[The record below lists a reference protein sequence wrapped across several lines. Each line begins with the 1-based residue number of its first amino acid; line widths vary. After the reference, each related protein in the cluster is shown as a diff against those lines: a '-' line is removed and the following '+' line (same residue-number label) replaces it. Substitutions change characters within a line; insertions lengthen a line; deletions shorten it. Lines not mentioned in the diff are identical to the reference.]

1 MSSISIPSDLWRSGA
16 SRERNAPMLVRLEPR
31 AGTALAE
38 KPPVRL
44 YLGSEDAQ
52 YRAERVFF
60 YALERVRDP
69 GRAYE
74 IFVMRNMAGY
84 DRRGWR
90 TGFTN
95 YRFAIPD
102 HAGRSGKAIY
112 NDVDQI
118 YFADPGQLFDL
129 ELNGHG
135 FLAVSAADT
144 SVMLLDC
151 ARMATVWNLDAAQSR
166 SKEQLLS
173 AAAAEW
179 GPLDAAWNA
188 RDQEF
193 QGGRSKLLH
202 FTAMH
207 TQPWQP
213 FPDDYAYRQHP
224 LAELWHELERDAD
237 AAGYQIFTAAHPSAA
252 YASAIKANAKG
263 PPAAP
268 LSDRLLEFV
277 VADGV
282 RNAMVVT
289 AGPPTPTPAVPAM
302 LAIDLSASAG
312 IWPTGKVE
320 SVIADNLLE
329 RIPAEDVP
337 WTIDKLFAAAQQN
350 VAARIACE
358 SAGPPDDTNALQ
370 TLRPLEWWHGMF
382 RAAAARYPRIAWYL
396 EVSGAEASKP
406 AIVQNIGPRQFKTKP
421 PRVWALLGHRAGD
434 RAQLLAL
441 AEALGWPY
449 EIKELQYTGRH
460 YLPNLLQTVT
470 TMSLDPASAA
480 QLLAPWPDIVLDC
493 GKRSVPIA
501 RWIKKQSGGRTKLI
515 HLGRPWGRFDWF
527 DLIVTTPQYR
537 IPPRDNVQINAIPMN
552 RLAMPALD
560 EAATKWRD
568 RFAALPRPWIG
579 LIVGGRSPPYEFDPA
594 TARRLAELSSAMV
607 RKTGGSLLMTT
618 SPRTGQ
624 AEAEALVAAID
635 VPAFI
640 HRWAAGSPVNPYA
653 AILAL
658 ADELIVTGESASM
671 LAEACGTGKPVAIF
685 DLPRRPGLLT
695 RAVDAI
701 DRLAAGHGGRASYRG
716 TPQQQDR
723 LARLHDRLIERGW
736 FMPLRDF
743 AAYRETL
750 IGRGWAYRLGDPQ
763 GALPRAPQPDM
774 DRTVARIRRLLL
786 SDGRRL

>member
-1 MSSISIPSDLWRSGA
+1 MK
-16 SRERNAPMLVRLEPR
+16 LEPR
-31 AGTALAE
+31 AGAAPSE

-52 YRAERVFF
+52 QRAERVFL

-69 GRAYE
+69 GRIYE
-74 IFVMRNMAGY
+74 IFVMRGMAGY

-90 TGFTN
+90 TEFTN

-102 HAGRSGKAIY
+102 HAGRAGKAIY

-118 YFADPGQLFDL
+118 YFGDPGQLFDL
-129 ELNGHG
+129 DLNGHG

-151 ARMATVWNLDAAQSR
+151 TRMAAMWNLPAAQSR

-179 GPLDAAWNA
+179 GQLDPAWNA

-193 QGGRSKLLH
+193 RAGRSKLLH

-213 FPDDYAYRQHP
+213 FPDSYAYRQHP
-224 LAELWHELERDAD
+224 LAELWNELEREAD
-237 AAGYQIFTAAHPSAA
+237 AANYQVFTATRPSAA
-252 YASAIKANAKG
+252 YAPTIRANAKG
-263 PPAAP
+263 QAAAP
-268 LSDRLLEFV
+268 LSNRLLEFV
-277 VADGV
+277 VADGA
-282 RNAMVVT
+282 RSAMVAT
-289 AGPPTPTPAVPAM
+289 AGPPPPTSAVPAM
-302 LAIDLSASAG
+302 LAIDLAASAG
-312 IWPTGKVE
+312 TWPVGKVE
-320 SVIADNLLE
+320 SVIAVNLLE
-329 RIPAEDVP
+329 RIPADDVP
-337 WTIDKLFAAAQQN
+337 WTLDKMFAAAQQS
-350 VAARIACE
+350 VAARIDCRDAE
-358 SAGPPDDTNALQ
+358 MNAADSSL
-370 TLRPLEWWHGMF
+370 TIRLPEWWHERF
-382 RAAAARYPRIAWYL
+382 RIAAARYPAVAWYL
-396 EVSGAEASKP
+396 EAATGAEASDSL
-406 AIVQNIGPRQFKTKP
+406 IFQSDGPRQFKAKP
-421 PRVWALLGHRAGD
+421 PKVWALLGHRAGD

-449 EIKELQYTGRH
+449 EVKELQYTGRH
-460 YLPNLLQTVT
+460 YLPNLLQKVT
-470 TMSLDPASAA
+470 TMSLEPASAA

-501 RWIKKQSGGRTKLI
+501 RWIKKQSGGRTRLI

-537 IPPRDNVQINAIPMN
+537 IPPRANVLINAIPMN
-552 RLAMPALD
+552 RLAQPVLD
-560 EAATKWRD
+560 EAAGKWRE

-579 LIVGGRSPPYEFDPA
+579 LVVGGRSPPYEFDGQ
-594 TARRLAELSSAMV
+594 TARRLAEMACAMV
-607 RKTGGSLLMTT
+607 RKTGGSLLVTT

-624 AEAEALVAAID
+624 AEADALAAAID

-640 HRWAAGSPVNPYA
+640 HRWAADNPENPYA
-653 AILAL
+653 AILGL

-671 LAEACGTGKPVAIF
+671 LAEACSTAKPVAIF

-695 RAVDAI
+695 RAIDAI
-701 DRLAAGHGGRASYRG
+701 ERLAAGHGGRASYRG

-743 AAYRETL
+743 AAYQETL

-763 GALPRAPQPDM
+763 GALPRAPQQDM